1 MQNNPQTQSSPPMPI
16 AAPSA
21 SLYDQDLSAWAA
33 HNANLLRKGQFKDL
47 DIEHLIEELDD
58 MGKSEFRAFESHI
71 QNLLMHLLK
80 WQMQP
85 LMRSGSWRGTID
97 NARHAMVKLLRDN
110 PSFKSRLQQTI
121 AEEYPYARKS
131 ASYETGLA
139 LSAFSASCT
148 YSSDQ
153 LLDEE
158 WFP

>member
-1 MQNNPQTQSSPPMPI
+1 MQNNPQAQTS
-16 AAPSA
+16 ATAPRVC
-21 SLYDQDLSAWAA
+21 LYDQDLSAWAA
-33 HNANLLRKGQFKDL
+33 HNAQLLRQGQFNDL

-71 QNLLMHLLK
+71 QNLIMHLLK

-97 NARHAMVKLLRDN
+97 NARHATLKLLRDN
-110 PSFKSRLQQTI
+110 PSFKARLQQTI

-139 LSAFSASCT
+139 LNTFTSSCFYT
-148 YSSDQ
+148 NEQ

>member
-1 MQNNPQTQSSPPMPI
+1 MQNNPQAQTS
-16 AAPSA
+16 ATAPRVC
-21 SLYDQDLSAWAA
+21 LYDQDLSAWAA
-33 HNANLLRKGQFKDL
+33 HNAQLLRQGQFNDL

-71 QNLLMHLLK
+71 QNLIMHLLK

-97 NARHAMVKLLRDN
+97 NARHATLKLLRDN
-110 PSFKSRLQQTI
+110 PSFKTRLQQTI

-139 LSAFSASCT
+139 LNTFTSSCFYT
-148 YSSDQ
+148 NEQ

>member
-1 MQNNPQTQSSPPMPI
+1 MQNNPQAQTSPT
-16 AAPSA
+16 APSA

-33 HNANLLRKGQFKDL
+33 HNANLLRAGKFKDL

-139 LSAFSASCT
+139 LDTFSANCT
-148 YSSDQ
+148 YTGEQ

-158 WFP
+158 WLP